1 MNKNNSIYK
10 NFSNLIRSCSNGST
24 QSNVS
29 LDFLSKNRTK
39 VSEIKKNLKE
49 K

>member
-29 LDFLSKNRTK
+29 LDRTK